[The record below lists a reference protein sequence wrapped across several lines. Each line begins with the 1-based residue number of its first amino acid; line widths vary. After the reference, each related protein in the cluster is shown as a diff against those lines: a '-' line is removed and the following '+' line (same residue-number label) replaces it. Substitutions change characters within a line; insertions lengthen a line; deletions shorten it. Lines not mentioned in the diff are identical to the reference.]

1 MAKHVY
7 GGQDAKSTIKDL
19 TDSGWTVSDFKTSI
33 QKNDP
38 WYGNGLNSELYQR
51 TKEDGTIEYAYVF
64 AGTTSITDA
73 YEDIQQVYGQS
84 AQYTEAIENA
94 KTLVKELGDSE
105 LTFIG
110 HSLGGGEA
118 AASGMAT
125 GKLAITFNPAGVS
138 ALTSRYLRL
147 GNADNVYNYIT
158 VGKLQNG
165 SSKYVG
171 GDPLNNLQSKASLSP
186 PGKRINV
193 YTNSN
198 KLSHG
203 IDWFQ
208 NTDLQNYE

>member
-1 MAKHVY
+1 
-7 GGQDAKSTIKDL
+7 
-19 TDSGWTVSDFKTSI
+19 
-33 QKNDP
+33 
-38 WYGNGLNSELYQR
+38 
-51 TKEDGTIEYAYVF
+51 
-64 AGTTSITDA
+64 
-73 YEDIQQVYGQS
+73 
-84 AQYTEAIENA
+84 
-94 KTLVKELGDSE
+94 
-105 LTFIG
+105 
-110 HSLGGGEA
+110 
-118 AASGMAT
+118 MAT
-125 GKLAITFNPAGVS
+125 GELAITFNPAGVS

-165 SSKYVG
+165 SSKYIG

-193 YTNSN
+193 YTSSN